1 VLSEISQSQ
10 IPHMSP
16 QSRAGWGWE
25 GDESVMGTVSPWEE
39 EKDLEM
45 TVGMAAQSVSVLNVS
60 PHLHA
65 DG

>member
-1 VLSEISQSQ
+1 
-10 IPHMSP
+10 MSP